1 MIELLEV
8 IFEIFSA
15 WAWDSGETADLRDV
29 IAPTGVAQVLRRRTH
44 PTQPILT
51 PVELSDDM
59 RPGVVSLPHGFGHD
73 LPGARLSVAIERQA
87 GVNANVLTDE
97 EGLDVL
103 SGNAILNGIPVELER
118 VAP

>member
-1 MIELLEV
+1 MHPDDAAKHGVGAGDHARVRSRVGEV
-8 IFEIFSA
+8 
-15 WAWDSGETADLRDV
+15 
-29 IAPTGVAQVLRRRTH
+29 VA
-44 PTQPILT
+44 